1 MSMKI
6 LNKNC
11 HQVSRSHKWT
21 LVIFTCQRKYL
32 HTLSNVGCNLYF
44 HHVYKHQTSPGNSYH
59 SCTCLELNFGR
70 FLPYSHFFV
79 NFHLYLLQYICY
91 HMVQSCC
98 YFCIVSSVDIDGDM
112 EQFQVNNPEV
122 LFMKVF
128 INLSLEEIPLDSK
141 NMNVLDRRYYCS
153 LHGQLY
159 LDMIYIF
166 LDKLLN
172 KM

>member
-1 MSMKI
+1 MELIFIVWPM
-6 LNKNC
+6 
-11 HQVSRSHKWT
+11 
-21 LVIFTCQRKYL
+21 VIFTCRHKYL
-32 HTLSNVGCNLYF
+32 HTLSNVGCNWYF
-44 HHVYKHQTSPGNSYH
+44 HHVYKHQTSPGNSCH

-70 FLPYSHFFV
+70 CLTFSHFFK
-79 NFHLYLLQYICY
+79 NFHLYVLEYICL
-91 HMVQSCC
+91 HKVQSCC
-98 YFCIVSSVDIDGDM
+98 YGCFYFVVSSVDIGGDM

>member
-1 MSMKI
+1 
-6 LNKNC
+6 
-11 HQVSRSHKWT
+11 
-21 LVIFTCQRKYL
+21 
-32 HTLSNVGCNLYF
+32 
-44 HHVYKHQTSPGNSYH
+44 
-59 SCTCLELNFGR
+59 
-70 FLPYSHFFV
+70 
-79 NFHLYLLQYICY
+79 
-91 HMVQSCC
+91 MVQSCC
-98 YFCIVSSVDIDGDM
+98 YFCVVSSVDTGGGM